1 MCSVIGLTG
10 GIASGKSTVAKMFSD
25 LNIPVIDAD
34 VIAREVVEPG
44 ERSYQQIV
52 EVFGKDILN
61 SDESINRSKL
71 GSIIFS
77 NKEKREQLNQIVHPA
92 VRKRMLEKKEAYI
105 KQGEKCVVLDIP
117 LLFESK
123 LTSLVDQT
131 LIVYVDEKI
140 QLKRLMERNQL
151 SEKEAMNRIKSQMPL
166 EEKAQLADE
175 LINNNNSMEES
186 KKQLFNLLKKWGI
199 IE

>member
-1 MCSVIGLTG
+1 MSLVIGLTG
-10 GIASGKSTVAKMFSD
+10 GIASGKSTVAKMLAA

-44 ERSYQQIV
+44 ETSYQQVV
-52 EVFGKDILN
+52 EVFGEGILKE
-61 SDESINRSKL
+61 DGSINRPKL

-77 NKEKREQLNQIVHPA
+77 DEEKREQLNQIVHPA

-105 KQGEKCVVLDIP
+105 QQGEKCIVLDIP

-123 LTSLVDQT
+123 LTSLADRT
-131 LIVYVDEKI
+131 LVVFADEET

-151 SEKEAMNRIKSQMPL
+151 SEQEAMNRIQSQMSL
-166 EEKAQLADE
+166 KKKVKLADE
-175 LINNNNSMEES
+175 IIDNNHSIEES
-186 KKQLFNLLKKWGI
+186 NKQLLNLLKKWEV